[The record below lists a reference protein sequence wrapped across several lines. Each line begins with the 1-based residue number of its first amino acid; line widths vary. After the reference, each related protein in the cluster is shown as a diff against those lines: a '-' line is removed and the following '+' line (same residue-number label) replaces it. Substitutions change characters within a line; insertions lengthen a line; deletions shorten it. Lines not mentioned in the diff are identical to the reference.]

1 MEWMPSHGL
10 HVVLAGRDWSGPD
23 LSWSP
28 GLGATAGPG
37 TPAVSLPLIKT
48 PPTVNFLP
56 GESRIA
62 ACAPGNTGRKL
73 LVPSA
78 VALSTGTTRSSG
90 KRLAA
95 LSSAR
100 KQARSFWRSENERQ

>member
-1 MEWMPSHGL
+1 
-10 HVVLAGRDWSGPD
+10 VY
-23 LSWSP
+23 
-28 GLGATAGPG
+28 
-37 TPAVSLPLIKT
+37 LPLIKT
-48 PPTVNFLP
+48 PPTVNSLP